1 MLQLVKKMRAVLRV
15 EHNKGKIDPQGFAQE
30 ERRLELMQLKINIS
44 NLVKR
49 AMDARIQGQYGT
61 CRQLYTKGLS
71 AMASVGD
78 KDPYLLAREEDMR
91 QGLKELEELQQ
102 QNSAQDLQNIKDKE
116 ADELDVLFQPKKKW

>member
-1 MLQLVKKMRAVLRV
+1 
-15 EHNKGKIDPQGFAQE
+15 
-30 ERRLELMQLKINIS
+30 
-44 NLVKR
+44 
-49 AMDARIQGQYGT
+49 
-61 CRQLYTKGLS
+61 
-71 AMASVGD
+71 MASVGD